1 MEETIEII
9 RAYAKAKDDWW
20 IVRQL
25 DILEVQIKIEVNNAE
40 IRTLKGIR
48 DGLD

>member
-9 RAYAKAKDDWW
+9 RAYAKGKDDWW

-25 DILEVQIKIEVNNAE
+25 DILERSSNKQ
-40 IRTLKGIR
+40 
-48 DGLD
+48 